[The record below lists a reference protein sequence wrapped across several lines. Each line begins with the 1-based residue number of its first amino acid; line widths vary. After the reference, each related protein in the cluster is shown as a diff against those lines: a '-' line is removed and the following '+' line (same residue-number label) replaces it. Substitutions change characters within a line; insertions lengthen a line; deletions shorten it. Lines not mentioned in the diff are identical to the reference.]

1 MGHPPPVRGL
11 TLRTRAPADPIVS
24 DPNGQEPPDAVW
36 YALAEA
42 LQLLAVLEDARESLI
57 DSGHLTVVLAVEGQ
71 LRVLNVKLGLDNPG
85 DADAR

>member
-1 MGHPPPVRGL
+1 MGHPPPVRRL
-11 TLRTRAPADPIVS
+11 TVRTWAPADPIVS

-42 LQLLAVLEDARESLI
+42 LQLLAVLEDARDSLI
-57 DSGHLTVVLAVEGQ
+57 ASGHLTVVLAIEGQ
-71 LRVLNVKLGLDNPG
+71 VRDLNGKLGLDNPG

>member
-1 MGHPPPVRGL
+1 
-11 TLRTRAPADPIVS
+11 VS

-42 LQLLAVLEDARESLI
+42 LQLLAVLEDARDSLI
-57 DSGHLTVVLAVEGQ
+57 DSAHLTLVLGEGQ
-71 LRVLNVKLGLDNPG
+71 LRVLNVKLDLDNPG